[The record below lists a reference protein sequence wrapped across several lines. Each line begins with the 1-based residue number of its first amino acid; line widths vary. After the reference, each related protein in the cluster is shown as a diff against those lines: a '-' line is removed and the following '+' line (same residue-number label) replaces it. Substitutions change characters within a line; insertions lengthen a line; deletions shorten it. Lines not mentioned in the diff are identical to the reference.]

1 MAVTT
6 AQRLAYLGRLRDNL
20 AENLSVMGVEA
31 SRTETLGSLVPK
43 VLEILIGDQTV
54 PLFDF
59 TLLKDEIKSSI
70 APTDYAEST
79 EVLSFGGCASV
90 ARCNLIT
97 QIDLVFTAQEPITLR
112 VAGEGW
118 SSVAGSSGNEAIAR
132 YSMTRATA
140 AKANAA
146 LSALSFTIEGSGPVN
161 IVVKGYYG
169 QQIFTAL
176 GERQK
181 VKAVVS
187 DTNSWMVLEKAC
199 PTWNDLEGRTWEQ
212 IEALRKADIA
222 A

>member
-6 AQRLAYLGRLRDNL
+6 AQRLAYLGRLRDQL
-20 AENLSVMGVEA
+20 AENLSAMGVEA
-31 SRTETLGSLVPK
+31 SSSETLRSLVPK

-118 SSVAGSSGNEAIAR
+118 SSVAGSSEKEAIAR
-132 YSMTRATA
+132 YALTRATA
-140 AKANAA
+140 AKANVA
-146 LSALSFTIEGSGPVN
+146 LNALSFTIEGSGPVN
-161 IVVKGYYG
+161 IVVKGCYG
-169 QQIFTAL
+169 QQTFTAL
-176 GERQK
+176 GERKLVK
-181 VKAVVS
+181 VIVS

-199 PTWNDLEGRTWEQ
+199 PTWETLEGKTWEQ
-212 IEALRKADIA
+212 IEALRKTDIA